1 MKTIQRTF
9 GIFLILF
16 SVLVMPVQASGYD
29 ASNWME
35 SISGEIKLNC

>member
-1 MKTIQRTF
+1 MKAIQRTF

-16 SVLVMPVQASGYD
+16 SVLVMPVQASNYD

-35 SISGEIKLNC
+35 TISGEIKLNC